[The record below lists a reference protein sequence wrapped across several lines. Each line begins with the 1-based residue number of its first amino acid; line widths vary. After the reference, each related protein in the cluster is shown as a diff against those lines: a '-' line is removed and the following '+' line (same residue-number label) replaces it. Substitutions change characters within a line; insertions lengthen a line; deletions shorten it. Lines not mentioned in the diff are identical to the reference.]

1 MCRELEE
8 DVSRLKALAVGI
20 LNDMG
25 GGGVTV
31 PEDLVCEVCRF
42 GAGEIHCVAS
52 IVGGI
57 ASQESIKVF
66 NLHHLPFQTLCN
78 LLASIYTCF
87 ESAQFFFYAD
97 VTFSYMQCL
106 LIRTEQPFE
115 LCQLLTGQF
124 TPIQGTFL
132 YNAMSATS
140 LVLNI

>member
-57 ASQESIKVF
+57 ASQESIKVS

-78 LLASIYTCF
+78 LLASILHVLRKCPVSVFRRCYILI
-87 ESAQFFFYAD
+87 YAI
-97 VTFSYMQCL
+97 SY
-106 LIRTEQPFE
+106 
-115 LCQLLTGQF
+115 
-124 TPIQGTFL
+124 L
-132 YNAMSATS
+132 Y
-140 LVLNI
+140 